1 MNRLL
6 LDTHILLWGLLNPKL
21 LSRKAIKK
29 LENPNNEIWLS
40 PITTWEVIVLAEKGR
55 IELDDEPISWMKSVL
70 DSSPFRQ
77 APLNHEVAMKS
88 RTIELPHQDP
98 ADRFIV
104 ATALVYDLTL
114 VTADEILIQEATS
127 ISIFP
132 ARK

>member
-1 MNRLL
+1 MNRFL
-6 LDTHILLWGLLNPKL
+6 LDTHILLWSLLNPNL
-21 LSRKAIKK
+21 LSKKARKELK
-29 LENPNNEIWLS
+29 NPNNEIWLS

-88 RTIELPHQDP
+88 RTIQLPHQDP

-104 ATALVYDLTL
+104 GTALVYDLTL
-114 VTADEILIQEATS
+114 VTADEILIKEATS
-127 ISIFP
+127 ISVFP
-132 ARK
+132 PRK